1 MGSSASSHGG
11 RRVSFGLDERDQV
24 RVLQGIR
31 ITEDVV
37 NRMKRSSISIT
48 DIQRSPR
55 ASNGTA
61 PSSLA
66 AGVKPKPTGTVG
78 VVLPLQVTED
88 AGIFQYVEEQ
98 ALVQEEL
105 LWLAKREREA
115 ASEAKARNSITEERQ
130 KAAQLSLSSP
140 PLDSGKTSIH
150 RLYVKHPDLPS
161 VPVEPELQDGL
172 LLPPLLVVGVIR
184 HVCSGDGAFDEFIQF
199 SSSIESTWKVAVT
212 PYYKRDYAMELERR
226 EAELKLQENFYKE
239 QFSRI
244 EKKNAEIYKLTTEQY
259 QEAATKAEERIKR
272 RNADPI
278 CANLQSEIL
287 KCFRENKHEV
297 LNCSELAKEY
307 QRCVSAAQKGPS
319 ASVSLTPRQALW
331 APHYSFQE
339 ESIAIPLLRPQ
350 RAELTCLCQPSYCE
364 PEEKE
369 SDIYTHVG
377 AAPGKQPQHWD
388 PEEEDGAVH
397 HPLFERPVGPF
408 PSFLVPGVIRQAFE
422 EKIEYPSS
430 LDKKGHLVLT

>member
-1 MGSSASSHGG
+1 MK
-11 RRVSFGLDERDQV
+11 
-24 RVLQGIR
+24 

-66 AGVKPKPTGTVG
+66 AGVKPQPTGIQPPKANDSAAEHE
-78 VVLPLQVTED
+78 LYRR
-88 AGIFQYVEEQ
+88 YVEEQ

-130 KAAQLSLSSP
+130 KAAQL
-140 PLDSGKTSIH
+140 
-150 RLYVKHPDLPS
+150 
-161 VPVEPELQDGL
+161 
-172 LLPPLLVVGVIR
+172 
-184 HVCSGDGAFDEFIQF
+184 
-199 SSSIESTWKVAVT
+199 
-212 PYYKRDYAMELERR
+212 AMELERR

-307 QRCVSAAQKGPS
+307 QRCVSAAQK
-319 ASVSLTPRQALW
+319 
-331 APHYSFQE
+331 E
-339 ESIAIPLLRPQ
+339 LLVN
-350 RAELTCLCQPSYCE
+350 S
-364 PEEKE
+364 
-369 SDIYTHVG
+369 G
-377 AAPGKQPQHWD
+377 
-388 PEEEDGAVH
+388 
-397 HPLFERPVGPF
+397 
-408 PSFLVPGVIRQAFE
+408 
-422 EKIEYPSS
+422 
-430 LDKKGHLVLT
+430 